1 MSPVPAPQPKTLTTQ
16 FMELRAQDAGA
27 VELLLP
33 PVETLVIMPYIDR
46 TAAERSAR
54 QLAARAGVGGL
65 LLAIQDCDRQGFIS
79 IINQAYRRT
88 QSASVAYVAQD
99 AFAGRHWLKLALD
112 ALRKSGKGLHGF
124 NDGKWMG
131 ALAGFGLATRTWAD
145 ANYGGD
151 LFHPAYQRHYAD
163 VELTVLA
170 LGDQQYCYDPN
181 AVLME
186 VDWDKEHA
194 AVDPGDRALYRR
206 RVAAQLGGRVQ
217 SPKLLALFS

>member
-1 MSPVPAPQPKTLTTQ
+1 MSVPQPKTLITR

-27 VELLLP
+27 VEPLLP

-46 TAAERSAR
+46 AAAERSAR
-54 QLAARAGVGGL
+54 QLAMRAGVGGL

-79 IINQAYRRT
+79 TINQVYRRT
-88 QSASVAYVAQD
+88 QSTTVAYVAQD
-99 AFAGRHWLKLALD
+99 AFAGRHWLKLALE

-131 ALAGFGLATRTWAD
+131 TLAGFGLATRTWAD

-163 VELTVLA
+163 VELTMLA
-170 LGDQQYCYDPN
+170 LGDNQYCYDPN

-194 AVDPGDRALYRR
+194 VVDPGDRALYRQ
-206 RVAAQLGGRVQ
+206 RVADQLDGRVQ
-217 SPKLLALFS
+217 NPKLLALFS